1 MTWLRIYTAV
11 QECLPWTGQMAISES
26 QNLDARMFGPVQIR
40 TEKAITFVKKKGQAA
55 LKRRGRKWKK
65 SRVSQRAFEL
75 LGSVSE
81 RWWPLVE
88 CPRPFSVAARAVRK
102 IRCTSNALLMFYFD
116 GRTKEHIRKPEGKH
130 IPQEIWPRVWLPVG
144 GPQGTRDAGSS
155 HTKLANKR

>member
-1 MTWLRIYTAV
+1 
-11 QECLPWTGQMAISES
+11 MAISES

-40 TEKAITFVKKKGQAA
+40 TEKAITFVRKKGQAA

-65 SRVSQRAFEL
+65 SRVTQRAFEL

-102 IRCTSNALLMFYFD
+102 IRCTSNALLMFYFG

>member
-1 MTWLRIYTAV
+1 M
-11 QECLPWTGQMAISES
+11 
-26 QNLDARMFGPVQIR
+26 
-40 TEKAITFVKKKGQAA
+40 
-55 LKRRGRKWKK
+55 KRRGRKWKK
-65 SRVSQRAFEL
+65 SRVTQRAFEL

-88 CPRPFSVAARAVRK
+88 CPRPFGVAARAVRK
-102 IRCTSNALLMFYFD
+102 IRCTSNALLMFYF
-116 GRTKEHIRKPEGKH
+116 GGTTKEHIRKPEGKH